1 MDDKNKDIFNFVVR
15 KAEST
20 DKTLPFNSVA
30 EAEEEKNA
38 KKKVKVLFEGKLH
51 SLIYVCVVLLIC
63 VVISAFTVSA
73 LNDII
78 AIAKPDVA
86 VEVTIPEGAGTKK
99 IAKILKKEGLI
110 KYPGL
115 FTYISRFENHDG
127 KYTPGDHIVN
137 RNMGYTT
144 IMRTLQKSK
153 SRDTVTVTI
162 PEGYTLYKMAN
173 LLQEKGVC
181 NAVDFMKTV
190 NSTDFGF
197 DFEDRIPTNGK
208 VFYKMEGYL
217 FPDTY
222 EFYKKDTPLN
232 VIVKMLSNFDKKITD
247 EIKAEMTRQKM
258 DLHELITIASIVQG
272 EAPNVK
278 EMKKVASVYLNRLNS
293 PSAFARLEADPTRNY
308 AIEQVSGNNGPQDV
322 ADAYNTYVGL
332 GLPPGPINNP
342 GIDAILAVL
351 YPEDT
356 PYYFFCT
363 NLRNGEFYYAKT
375 FEEHNANVRKAG
387 LRGN

>member
-1 MDDKNKDIFNFVVR
+1 MDERKNNGIENDG
-15 KAEST
+15 
-20 DKTLPFNSVA
+20 KTMPFDSVK
-30 EAEEEKNA
+30 EEKSE
-38 KKKVKVLFEGKLH
+38 KEKRPKVLFEGKLH

-110 KYPGL
+110 KYPGI
-115 FTYISRFENHDG
+115 FRYISKFENHDG

-197 DFEDRIPTNGK
+197 DFEDRIPTDGK

-232 VIVKMLSNFDKKITD
+232 VIVKMLTNFDNKLTD
-247 EIKAEMTRQKM
+247 EIMAEMTRQKL

-293 PSAFARLEADPTRNY
+293 PSTFARLEADPTRNY
-308 AIEQVSGNNGPQDV
+308 AIEQISGNNGAQEI

-356 PYYFFCT
+356 PYYYFCT
-363 NLRNGEFYYAKT
+363 NLRTGEFYYAET
-375 FEEHNANVRKAG
+375 FEQHNANVRKAG